1 MSGLRVEQDGVVVEV
16 PREIESAGGATLHA
30 FVVESFAK
38 EGIVHPKPVPPPEPP
53 KTEDLAPAP
62 EAPKE

>member
-16 PREIESAGGATLHA
+16 PRDIESAGGKVLEA
-30 FVVESFAK
+30 FVAQAFADQ
-38 EGIVHPKPVPPPEPP
+38 GVVHPKPAPPPELPT
-53 KTEDLAPAP
+53 TEDPAPAP